1 MKLIKTSAIAL
12 AMSAV
17 LAGPVLAQGTSADPQ
32 VRGGAQ
38 GKGSMQKGMSGSGD
52 EDFNA
57 QPGTPGERTG
67 TSTKSKGTVGAFFCS
82 AKPAVAVT
90 NISKPPHSSDPI
102 KRIVMMCLPGIGSRT
117 GCDAAHSI
125 YLRGPLTYLQGRHLA
140 GWFDPTAPRA
150 ASATSIVVAGRA
162 ALRLDVAAALLA

>member
-52 EDFNA
+52 EDFSAQQGAPGAKAGVNA
-57 QPGTPGERTG
+57 KAGA
-67 TSTKSKGTVGAFFCS
+67 KGTVGAGGGS
-82 AKPAVAVT
+82 PKGTTGGAVDPAT
-90 NISKPPHSSDPI
+90 GG
-102 KRIVMMCLPGIGSRT
+102 KR
-117 GCDAAHSI
+117 
-125 YLRGPLTYLQGRHLA
+125 Y
-140 GWFDPTAPRA
+140 
-150 ASATSIVVAGRA
+150 
-162 ALRLDVAAALLA
+162 